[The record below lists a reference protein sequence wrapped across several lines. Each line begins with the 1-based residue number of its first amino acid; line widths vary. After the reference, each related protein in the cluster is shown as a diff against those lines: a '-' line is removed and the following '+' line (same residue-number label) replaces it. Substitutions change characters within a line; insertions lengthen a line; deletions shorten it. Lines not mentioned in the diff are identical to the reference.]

1 MSDTKTTTTPRA
13 KRPRPGSPLEFEK
26 PKMSYAE
33 TTARLVKAVR
43 TDDPDFLSTFINDVV
58 AVGEVGEASDD
69 RETNFSLSVIEDILS
84 NQSNGAV
91 AKAMLAAQY
100 TAVHAAIMRVAR
112 LFTRVID
119 PQYQYMIGRLLSSL
133 ARTSVAQYE
142 ALNRLHT
149 GVTVGHVSVND
160 GGQAIVGSVT
170 QNQQEP
176 MTQTAPATPLLSD
189 AIGIPMPKIEESKER
204 VPIPVSHTED
214 SGP

>member
-1 MSDTKTTTTPRA
+1 M
-13 KRPRPGSPLEFEK
+13 
-26 PKMSYAE
+26 
-33 TTARLVKAVR
+33 KAVR

-91 AKAMLAAQY
+91 AKANARSTIHRGTCRNYESGASLYPHRRPSISGHDWPPVEQPGPNICG
-100 TAVHAAIMRVAR
+100 AIRS
-112 LFTRVID
+112 
-119 PQYQYMIGRLLSSL
+119 PQPSS
-133 ARTSVAQYE
+133 
-142 ALNRLHT
+142 H

>member
-1 MSDTKTTTTPRA
+1 MAPWLK
-13 KRPRPGSPLEFEK
+13 
-26 PKMSYAE
+26 
-33 TTARLVKAVR
+33 
-43 TDDPDFLSTFINDVV
+43 
-58 AVGEVGEASDD
+58 
-69 RETNFSLSVIEDILS
+69 
-84 NQSNGAV
+84 Q
-91 AKAMLAAQY
+91 MLAAQY
-100 TAVHAAIMRVAR
+100 TAAHAAIMRVAR
-112 LFTRVID
+112 LFTRVVD
-119 PQYQYMIGRLLSSL
+119 LQYQDMIGRLLSSL

-170 QNQQEP
+170 QNQQGP

>member
-1 MSDTKTTTTPRA
+1 
-13 KRPRPGSPLEFEK
+13 
-26 PKMSYAE
+26 
-33 TTARLVKAVR
+33 
-43 TDDPDFLSTFINDVV
+43 
-58 AVGEVGEASDD
+58 
-69 RETNFSLSVIEDILS
+69 
-84 NQSNGAV
+84 
-91 AKAMLAAQY
+91 
-100 TAVHAAIMRVAR
+100 MRVAR
-112 LFTRVID
+112 LFTRIVD
-119 PQYQYMIGRLLSSL
+119 LQYQDMIGRLLSSL

>member
-1 MSDTKTTTTPRA
+1 
-13 KRPRPGSPLEFEK
+13 
-26 PKMSYAE
+26 
-33 TTARLVKAVR
+33 
-43 TDDPDFLSTFINDVV
+43 
-58 AVGEVGEASDD
+58 
-69 RETNFSLSVIEDILS
+69 
-84 NQSNGAV
+84 
-91 AKAMLAAQY
+91 
-100 TAVHAAIMRVAR
+100 MRVAR
-112 LFTRVID
+112 LFTRIVD
-119 PQYQYMIGRLLSSL
+119 LQYQDMIGRLLSSL

-149 GVTVGHVSVND
+149 GVTVGHVSVNV
-160 GGQAIVGSVT
+160 GGQAIVGVT

>member
-1 MSDTKTTTTPRA
+1 MAPWLK
-13 KRPRPGSPLEFEK
+13 
-26 PKMSYAE
+26 
-33 TTARLVKAVR
+33 
-43 TDDPDFLSTFINDVV
+43 
-58 AVGEVGEASDD
+58 
-69 RETNFSLSVIEDILS
+69 
-84 NQSNGAV
+84 Q
-91 AKAMLAAQY
+91 MLAAQY
-100 TAVHAAIMRVAR
+100 TAAHAAIMRVAR
-112 LFTRVID
+112 LFTRIVD
-119 PQYQYMIGRLLSSL
+119 LQYQDMI
-133 ARTSVAQYE
+133 RTSVALYE